1 MGTGEVFTEKRE
13 SYTISLSPKPLEKM
27 DAIDLR
33 WWAKN
38 MAISRQCSECKGSC
52 KNKKGGYCKK
62 CIGRGKIHVLI
73 IDPRDM
79 GKIGHLYK
87 KECNM
92 AIPCRGYHD
101 LRRISQVEHF
111 LNNTNHIPWEN
122 RKNVQKAID
131 TYEKIV
137 EKIVGVTYEKYR
149 YNYKFRDQ
157 TRRRLTGKVPTAPV
171 RSVLTNSLTEDTMT
185 PSEIVLHRRRL
196 QRNRR
201 PGNVSMLG

>member
-1 MGTGEVFTEKRE
+1 MG
-13 SYTISLSPKPLEKM
+13 

-52 KNKKGGYCKK
+52 KNKKGNYCKQ

-79 GKIGHLYK
+79 GKIGHCYT

-92 AIPCRGYHD
+92 AIPCPYSHD
-101 LRRISQVEHF
+101 LSRISEVKRF

-122 RKNVQKAID
+122 RKKVLEAID
-131 TYEKIV
+131 TYEKFV
-137 EKIVGVTYEKYR
+137 KKF
-149 YNYKFRDQ
+149 YKFRDQ
-157 TRRRLTGKVPTAPV
+157 TRRRLTGEVPTAPV